1 MASSSLCRR
10 RHQLNEIMR
19 KNIGVV
25 VVGVSVFVVV
35 LWVDVAV
42 LFTRRQHYIASSS
55 STSSLLFSLL
65 FPRCCC
71 HHRCQW
77 RYLRRRRRQRRL
89 RSGMECEYLGSAK
102 YLWATIVLWLS
113 RDVFVSRTTSPRS
126 TLAACQ
132 WHFKVS
138 CLQSPREF
146 FFLLFLSLP
155 GMRPAAKVKKM
166 LSLVFWSKA
175 FSLIWW
181 ALFFVL
187 LFVRKKAVVKA
198 TNNVHWYP
206 GSVAWV
212 ALEKYVAFFRGQRC
226 IVSLCFF

>member
-1 MASSSLCRR
+1 MKLGKNDCIQSLHNLIKVIEQFVAVFSLRLSSWSLTMASSSLCRR

-25 VVGVSVFVVV
+25 VVGVSVFVGV

-113 RDVFVSRTTSPRS
+113 RDVFF
-126 TLAACQ
+126 LA
-132 WHFKVS
+132 
-138 CLQSPREF
+138 
-146 FFLLFLSLP
+146 FFLHIRSCCWSYVFFIHLS
-155 GMRPAAKVKKM
+155 R
-166 LSLVFWSKA
+166 
-175 FSLIWW
+175 
-181 ALFFVL
+181 FV
-187 LFVRKKAVVKA
+187 
-198 TNNVHWYP
+198 
-206 GSVAWV
+206 
-212 ALEKYVAFFRGQRC
+212 
-226 IVSLCFF
+226 